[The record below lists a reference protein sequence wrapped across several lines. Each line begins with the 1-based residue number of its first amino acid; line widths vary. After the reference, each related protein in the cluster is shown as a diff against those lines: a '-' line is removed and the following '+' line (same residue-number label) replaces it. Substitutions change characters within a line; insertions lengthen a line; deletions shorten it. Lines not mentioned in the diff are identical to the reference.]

1 MTGRIEQICAV
12 LSRAH
17 VFADIGCDHGYCTR
31 YMLENALCDRAYIS
45 DISALSL
52 EKAKTLLH
60 REVAAGTCIPVVADG
75 LDGIPEPCDLVLI
88 AGMGGEEIISILR
101 RRTLPERFVLQPMKN
116 SEKVRRF
123 LVESGAHIQCDE
135 TFSEGNVR
143 VKYYDLIAGE
153 RTGGDTYSELQFR
166 YGRDN
171 LLTPGAAFLS
181 QMRTEAGKREERIA
195 RPGIKETARV
205 ALMEKLNEIRGILY
219 EAERTL

>member
-88 AGMGGEEIISILR
+88 AGMGGEEIIKILSR
-101 RRTLPERFVLQPMKN
+101 KPLPKRYVLQPMKN
-116 SEKVRRF
+116 SDKVRRY
-123 LVESGAHIQCDE
+123 LLQRGARIERDF
-135 TFSEGNVR
+135 TFSEGVSN
-143 VKYYDLIAGE
+143 KKFYDLIAGCAC
-153 RTGGDTYSELQFR
+153 GGDTYTEREIL

-171 LLTPGAAFLS
+171 LRGQSEVFLEKLTEERQKLAERLTNKLGAESRKRLS
-181 QMRTEAGKREERIA
+181 QK
-195 RPGIKETARV
+195 
-205 ALMEKLNEIRGILY
+205 LMELEEITREIIG
-219 EAERTL
+219 TL

>member
-1 MTGRIEQICAV
+1 MKERIAAICSH
-12 LSRAH
+12 LSYAE
-17 VFADIGCDHGYCTR
+17 VFADIGCDHGYMTE
-31 YMLENALCDRAYIS
+31 YMLGHHLAERAYIS
-45 DISALSL
+45 DISADSL
-52 EKAKTLLH
+52 KKAERLL
-60 REVAAGTCIPVVADG
+60 AAYIRDGRCIPVVADG
-75 LDGIPEPCDLVLI
+75 LDGIPEPCGLVLI

-116 SEKVRRF
+116 GEKVRRF

-171 LLTPGAAFLS
+171 LLTPGVAFLS
-181 QMRTEAGKREERIA
+181 QMRTEAGKLKERIA